1 MQVTLNSTQAA
12 ILSTLVE
19 QGQYP
24 SLETAL
30 NAALL
35 QLVDEG
41 HVYSV
46 LDDPSYSAWVEQTR
60 EQINVAREQIA
71 RGEIQ
76 PLGDVLS
83 ELRAKVQR
91 AKDSAV

>member
-35 QLVDEG
+35 QLVDEA
-41 HVYSV
+41 HISAV
-46 LDDPSYSAWVEQTR
+46 LDNPGYTNWVEQTR
-60 EQINVAREQIA
+60 KQIHVAREQIA
-71 RGEIQ
+71 RGEVQ
-76 PLGDVLS
+76 PLDEVLS

-91 AKDSAV
+91 AKDSTV